1 MMLFFLIAILSF
13 LVQLFLPWWSL
24 AVVAFACSFMLGRK
38 AATTFFTGMLAS
50 GLVWLIMALYIHFT
64 RGDLMTDKMAVL
76 LALPSS
82 LILYL
87 ASFFIAGIE
96 GGLAAISGFYLRSIV
111 RDRKPV
117 SSG

>member
-24 AVVAFACSFMLGRK
+24 AVVAFGCSFFLGRK
-38 AATTFFTGMLAS
+38 ATLTFFTGMLAS

-64 RGDLMTDKMAVL
+64 HGDIMTDKIAAL

-82 LILYL
+82 FILYP
-87 ASFFIAGIE
+87 ASFIIAGIV
-96 GGLAAISGFYLRSIV
+96 GGLSAVSGFYLRSIV
-111 RDRKPV
+111 QDRNVV
-117 SSG
+117 SS